1 MKKHA
6 IVTGGTRGIGYAIVE
21 MLIEEGYRVTLTYG
35 HDESGATACRERLAA
50 RSADVELFRVD
61 QSDPSQVAE
70 FAATMR
76 QQGAVDCL
84 VLNAGTTF
92 RHNSL
97 EDVGNDDWERV
108 MMVNV
113 NTPFYL
119 VRDLQPVMPNGSR
132 IVFIASEMAVY
143 PHSLSLA
150 YGVSKSAVVA
160 MAKNLVKYFEGTD
173 TTVNAVAPG
182 FVETEWQRT
191 KAPEIR
197 ESICRKTAVGRFG
210 SPAEVADAVRFC
222 LHNAFVNGSLLELN
236 GGYCFK

>member
-6 IVTGGTRGIGYAIVE
+6 IVTGGTRGIGYAIAE
-21 MLIEEGYRVTLTYG
+21 MLVDEGYRVTLTYG
-35 HDESGATACRERLAA
+35 HDENAASACRERLALKG
-50 RSADVELFRVD
+50 ADAELFRVD
-61 QSDPSQVAE
+61 QSDPSKVAE

-76 QQGAVDCL
+76 QQGPVDCL

-92 RHNSL
+92 RHNGL
-97 EDVGNDDWERV
+97 DEMGNVDWERV

-222 LHNAFVNGSLLELN
+222 LHNALVNGSLLELN